1 MSGLPSSV
9 AHMVDVVFD
18 SQAGSFRIRT
28 ATGSLYLLELEAR
41 RLTRFAAAVEP
52 SVDHLDVGTSVLRR
66 DGETLHLHKLI
77 SLSVGLPAVFLLQVR
92 IDDPAVPT
100 LRCTSRV
107 VEILPLAHPPRAE

>member
-1 MSGLPSSV
+1 
-9 AHMVDVVFD
+9 MVYVVLD
-18 SQAGSFRIRT
+18 SQSGSFRIRT

-52 SVDHLDVGTSVLRR
+52 SVDHLDVGASVLRR
-66 DGETLHLHKLI
+66 DGETILLCKLI
-77 SLSVGLPAVFLLQVR
+77 RLSVGLSAAFLLQVR
-92 IDDPAVPT
+92 IDEPAVPT

>member
-1 MSGLPSSV
+1 MI
-9 AHMVDVVFD
+9 DVVLD

-52 SVDHLDVGTSVLRR
+52 SVDHLDVGMSILRR
-66 DGETLHLHKLI
+66 DGEPLHLHKLI

-107 VEILPLAHPPRAE
+107 VEILALAHPHRAE